1 MILTPPIQI
10 ISAALLAL
18 PQALAF
24 AFAFALQA
32 LKPNN
37 KVAALLP
44 KAIAKQQTIGLAMVV
59 YKHQLQ
65 LTTLV

>member
-18 PQALAF
+18 PQA
-24 AFAFALQA
+24 FALQA

-37 KVAALLP
+37 KVAAFLKPLLNN
-44 KAIAKQQTIGLAMVV
+44 KQLD
-59 YKHQLQ
+59 LQ
-65 LTTLV
+65 W

>member
-18 PQALAF
+18 PQAL

>member
-18 PQALAF
+18 PQAFAF

-37 KVAALLP
+37 KVAAFLP
-44 KAIAKQQTIGLAMVV
+44 KAIAKQLTIGLAMVV

-65 LTTLV
+65 LTTLM

>member
-18 PQALAF
+18 LQAL
-24 AFAFALQA
+24 AFALQA

-44 KAIAKQQTIGLAMVV
+44 KAIAKQLTIGLAMVV

-65 LTTLV
+65 LTSLM

>member
-18 PQALAF
+18 PQAFAF

-44 KAIAKQQTIGLAMVV
+44 IAISKQLAIRL
-59 YKHQLQ
+59 LQ
-65 LTTLV
+65 

>member
-24 AFAFALQA
+24 ALQA
-32 LKPNN
+32 LKPND
-37 KVAALLP
+37 KVAAFLP
-44 KAIAKQQTIGLAMVV
+44 IA
-59 YKHQLQ
+59 
-65 LTTLV
+65 

>member
-44 KAIAKQQTIGLAMVV
+44 IAISKQLAIRL
-59 YKHQLQ
+59 LQ
-65 LTTLV
+65 

>member
-18 PQALAF
+18 PQAF

-37 KVAALLP
+37 KVAAFLKPLLNN
-44 KAIAKQQTIGLAMVV
+44 KQLD
-59 YKHQLQ
+59 LQ
-65 LTTLV
+65 W

>member
-24 AFAFALQA
+24 TFALQA

-44 KAIAKQQTIGLAMVV
+44 IAIAKQLTIGLAMVV

-65 LTTLV
+65 LTTLM

>member
-18 PQALAF
+18 PQA
-24 AFAFALQA
+24 FALQA

-44 KAIAKQQTIGLAMVV
+44 KA
-59 YKHQLQ
+59 YSHC
-65 LTTLV
+65 

>member
-18 PQALAF
+18 PQAF

-44 KAIAKQQTIGLAMVV
+44 IAISKQLAIRL
-59 YKHQLQ
+59 LQ
-65 LTTLV
+65 